1 MRIHGKRGQV
11 LMQEVGATVPPFS
24 TATEVADMSAFTLN
38 LTTEKVP
45 VTAFGDTNVVK
56 VTGLPDFA
64 GTLAGWWNKDTSPRL
79 FDVILAG
86 LPVGLKLVPDE
97 LDVATTFFEGLA
109 YIDGSID
116 VSATG
121 AVSFAGTW
129 DAAANWVMTAP

>member
-1 MRIHGKRGQV
+1 MRIHGKRGAV
-11 LMQEVGATVPPFS
+11 EMDETSPFATHTP
-24 TATEVADMSAFTLN
+24 VADISAFTLN

-64 GTLAGWWNKDTSPRL
+64 GTLAGWWNEDTTPRI
-79 FDVILAG
+79 FDVVLAG
-86 LPVGLKLVPDE
+86 LPVGLKLIPDS
-97 LDVATTFFEGLA
+97 ASPTFHFLGLA

-129 DAAANWVMTAP
+129 DAADNWTMAP

>member
-11 LMQEVGATVPPFS
+11 LMQEVAATAPPFT
-24 TATEVADMSAFTLN
+24 TATEVADVSGFTLN

-45 VTAFGDTNVVK
+45 VTCFGDTNIVK

-64 GTLAGWWNKDTSPRL
+64 GTLAGFWNKDTTPRL

-86 LPVGLKLVPDE
+86 LPVGLKLVPDTI
-97 LDVATTFFEGLA
+97 DIATTFFEGLA

-129 DAAANWVMTAP
+129 DAADNWEMTA